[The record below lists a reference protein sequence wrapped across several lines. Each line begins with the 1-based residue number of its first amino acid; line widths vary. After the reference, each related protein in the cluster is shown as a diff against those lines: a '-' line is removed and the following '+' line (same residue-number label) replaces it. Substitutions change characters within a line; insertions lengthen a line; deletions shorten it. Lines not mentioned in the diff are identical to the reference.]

1 MVSFMEGRSEI
12 FLFPF
17 SHLQFSILYRFYLIC
32 NLNSNLNNLAGK
44 MIFAFSCLQISTLN
58 PGNLLFFLQFLLLIN
73 CFPKKLPPL
82 KFTRWV
88 EFIKPACDWSGRLSI
103 VFPFALL
110 AKVWE
115 KKADIWVCSVKLR
128 VYFICPI
135 LSSFC
140 NHPYDLDIVWIN

>member
-1 MVSFMEGRSEI
+1 MMEHVHPWMLWMIVAETFRNRVLTYNYIRS
-12 FLFPF
+12 
-17 SHLQFSILYRFYLIC
+17 
-32 NLNSNLNNLAGK
+32 
-44 MIFAFSCLQISTLN
+44 ISTLN

-82 KFTRWV
+82 KFTRWL